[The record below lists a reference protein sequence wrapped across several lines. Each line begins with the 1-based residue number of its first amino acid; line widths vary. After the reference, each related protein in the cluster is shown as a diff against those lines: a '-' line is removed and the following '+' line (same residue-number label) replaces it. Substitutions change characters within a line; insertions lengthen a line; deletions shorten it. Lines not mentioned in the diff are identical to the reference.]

1 MISRWVSIAVTM
13 FVWMASTVS
22 GSAGGLV
29 VGKTGS
35 DAHVSL
41 TSLTTLETFELL
53 AEAVSIDGLPS
64 PICPSPEN
72 SEVELKNS
80 RLALMR
86 QKDYSVFSIR
96 FVDSNISTGS
106 DIPAITAEEPVP
118 MPSTDR
124 FTSQNR
130 GGVTNGDA
138 VAVRLRLFNSPLV
151 ADGSDIVLSSD
162 LFLPVSWNDVR
173 QYIWSLCLSSQK
185 QWALNADIIV
195 DQPPLLLNGTDIQ
208 DQADPQSLA
217 FAAGM
222 NYRFNEH
229 LLVEMTYYRLHW
241 QKLDVSP
248 SILPNTPLV
257 AAGIEEYAV
266 AHLHIQF

>member
-1 MISRWVSIAVTM
+1 MISRWVSIAVAV

-22 GSAGGLV
+22 GSADGLV
-29 VGKTGS
+29 LNKIGS

-41 TSLTTLETFELL
+41 SSLTSLETFELL
-53 AEAVSIDGLPS
+53 AEAASIDGFSS
-64 PICPSPEN
+64 PTCPSPEN
-72 SEVELKNS
+72 TESELKTS
-80 RLALMR
+80 RLALMT

-96 FVDSNISTGS
+96 FVDHDTSTGP
-106 DIPAITAEEPVP
+106 DISAITAVEPTL
-118 MPSTDR
+118 MPSTHR
-124 FTSQNR
+124 HASQDF
-130 GGVTNGDA
+130 GGVTNGEA
-138 VAVRLRLFNSPLV
+138 VALRLRLFNSPLV
-151 ADGSDIVLSSD
+151 TDGSDIVLSSD
-162 LFLPVSWNDVR
+162 LFLPVSWNDIR

-195 DQPPLLLNGTDIQ
+195 DQPPLLVNGIDIQ

-217 FAAGM
+217 FASGM

-241 QKLDVSP
+241 QKVGVSP

-266 AHLHIQF
+266 AHLHIRF